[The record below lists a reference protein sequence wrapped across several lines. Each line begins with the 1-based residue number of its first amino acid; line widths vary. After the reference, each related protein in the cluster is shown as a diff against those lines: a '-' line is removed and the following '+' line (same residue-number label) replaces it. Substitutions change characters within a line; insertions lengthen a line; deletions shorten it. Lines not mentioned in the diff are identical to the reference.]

1 VPECWIN
8 EMSARVLVVDDVLP
22 NVKLLAAKLTREY
35 FEVVTAK
42 SGPEALERVKA
53 QQPDIILLDVM
64 MPGMDG
70 FEVCERIRSDPATM
84 HIPVIMVTAL
94 SDVSDRVRG
103 LEAGADDFLTK
114 PVNDVALFARVRS
127 LVRLKMM
134 MDEWRLREITSGQ
147 LGMLV
152 STDSMQ
158 TQTAEGASVL
168 VVEDSSI
175 DAEKIQET
183 MVVDR
188 SRVTLAGQCTN
199 GLEHAAKHDFDL
211 IIISLTM
218 MREDGLRLCSQLRSQ
233 ERTRQTPILLLADET
248 DMDRVAKGL
257 ELGANDYLIKPIDR
271 NELLARTRTQ
281 VRRKRYHDRLRANYE
296 QSLSMAL
303 TDSLT
308 GLFNRRYLAAHLPR
322 LLDRSSG
329 NAKPVAALLFDIDHF
344 KMVNDSW
351 GHGVGDEVLRE
362 VSARAT
368 RNLRN
373 FDLVVRL
380 GGEEFVVIMPDTDMQ
395 HAAMVAERLR
405 RRIGDTPFT
414 VSAPV
419 GAITVTISIGVAIAE
434 VVSHGEGEAAGI
446 VESGDS
452 LLQRA
457 DNALYK
463 AKRSGRNRV
472 IVDEA
477 AVDETASS
485 GSAHNG
491 AQPNPEP

>member
-1 VPECWIN
+1 
-8 EMSARVLVVDDVLP
+8 MSARVLVVDDVLP

-35 FEVVTAK
+35 FDVVTAN
-42 SGPEALERVKA
+42 SGPEALERIKA
-53 QQPDIILLDVM
+53 QHPDIVLLDVM

-94 SDVSDRVRG
+94 SDVTDRVRG

-134 MDEWRLREITSGQ
+134 MDEWRLRESTSGQ

-152 STDSMQ
+152 STDSVQ
-158 TQTAEGASVL
+158 TQTAEGARVL
-168 VVEDSSI
+168 VVEDSAI
-175 DAEKIQET
+175 DLDKINE
-183 MVVDR
+183 
-188 SRVTLAGQCTN
+188 TLARDRNMVTDTDSCAA
-199 GLEHAAKHDFDL
+199 GLELALREEFDL
-211 IIISLTM
+211 IIVSLTL

-233 ERTRQTPILLLADET
+233 ERSRQIPILLLADET

-281 VRRKRYHDRLRANYE
+281 VRRKRYQDRLRANYE

-308 GLFNRRYLAAHLPR
+308 GLFNRRYLSAHLPR
-322 LLDRSSG
+322 LLDRSGG
-329 NAKPVAALLFDIDHF
+329 NAKPVSALMFDIDHF
-344 KMVNDSW
+344 KVVNDSW
-351 GHGVGDEVLRE
+351 GHGVGDEVLKE
-362 VSARAT
+362 VAGRAS

-373 FDLVVRL
+373 FDLVARL
-380 GGEEFVVIMPDTDMQ
+380 GGEEFVVIMPDTDMA
-395 HAAMVAERLR
+395 HAMLVAERLR
-405 RRIGDTPFT
+405 KRIAETSFEVT
-414 VSAPV
+414 APV
-419 GAITVTISIGVAIAE
+419 QKIDVTISIGVA
-434 VVSHGEGEAAGI
+434 VTDGQLDVDGKP
-446 VESGDS
+446 ESGEQ
-452 LLQRA
+452 LLRRA
-457 DNALYK
+457 DMALYQ

-472 IVDEA
+472 VADEDGPA
-477 AVDETASS
+477 
-485 GSAHNG
+485 GGN
-491 AQPNPEP
+491 

>member
-1 VPECWIN
+1 
-8 EMSARVLVVDDVLP
+8 MSARVLVVDDVLP

-35 FEVVTAK
+35 FDVVTAN

-84 HIPVIMVTAL
+84 HIPVVMVTAL

-134 MDEWRLREITSGQ
+134 MDEWRLRESTSGQ

-152 STDSMQ
+152 STDSVQ
-158 TQTAEGASVL
+158 TQTSEGARVL

-175 DAEKIQET
+175 DLDKIGET
-183 MVVDR
+183 LSRDRDHVVAADNC
-188 SRVTLAGQCTN
+188 AA
-199 GLEHAAKHDFDL
+199 GLELALGQEFEL
-211 IIISLTM
+211 IIVSLTL
-218 MREDGLRLCSQLRSQ
+218 MREDGLRLCSQLRSHEQ
-233 ERTRQTPILLLADET
+233 TRQIPILLLADET

-271 NELLARTRTQ
+271 NELLARARTQ
-281 VRRKRYHDRLRANYE
+281 VRRKRYQDRLRANYE

-308 GLFNRRYLAAHLPR
+308 GLFNRRYLSAHLPR
-322 LLDRSSG
+322 LLDRSGG
-329 NAKPVAALLFDIDHF
+329 NAKPVATLLFDIDHF
-344 KMVNDSW
+344 KVVNDSW
-351 GHGVGDEVLRE
+351 GHGVGDEVLKE
-362 VSARAT
+362 VATRAS

-373 FDLVVRL
+373 FDLVARL
-380 GGEEFVVIMPDTDMQ
+380 GGEEFVVIMPDTDLAQAM
-395 HAAMVAERLR
+395 MVAERLR
-405 RRIGDTPFT
+405 RRIGNEPFT
-414 VSAPV
+414 VNAPV
-419 GAITVTISIGVAIAE
+419 GNISVTISIGVAVADG
-434 VVSHGEGEAAGI
+434 SPTDDGKP
-446 VESGDS
+446 ESGEQ
-452 LLQRA
+452 LLRRA
-457 DNALYK
+457 DTALYK
-463 AKRSGRNRV
+463 AKRAGRNRV
-472 IVDEA
+472 VADGE
-477 AVDETASS
+477 
-485 GSAHNG
+485 
-491 AQPNPEP
+491 EP